1 MSRGNLE
8 ISEKVQKSL
17 ITVIKIKI
25 TPIKTIKKWT
35 KICVIILTI
44 GVIRE
49 L

>member
-1 MSRGNLE
+1 MSRPLSE
-8 ISEKVQKSL
+8 ISEKVEKSL

-44 GVIRE
+44 SVIRE